1 MAVIVD
7 YKEEWGY
14 CTYIR
19 RKKEAEGLKTFLH
32 PANCLFAE
40 IHHWKDE
47 KGEKWST
54 LMGFYIDERHMERCL
69 KSFPFKDKIYHLNT
83 YYPLWKKVGKLLS
96 KYGWQVKLYYKE
108 PKN

>member
-1 MAVIVD
+1 MITVD

-14 CTYIR
+14 CTFPK
-19 RKKEAEGLKTFLH
+19 RKDLRGLKTILH

-40 IHHWKDE
+40 IHHFKNNE
-47 KGEKWST
+47 GEKCSA
-54 LMGFYIDERHMERCL
+54 LISFYVDTQHMERCL
-69 KSFPFKDKIYHLNT
+69 KSFPHHDKIYHFNT
-83 YYPLWKKVGKLLS
+83 YYPLWKKVGGLLA